1 MAARPLR
8 GRAVALPWPTATDG
22 PSSGSVAALA
32 CPAVPP
38 PATRSS
44 PAGARGAVAHPG
56 PRGGRPAAPCPL
68 SQGAGLRGGALKFCS
83 SPHPPDQSLGQPGGA
98 CRFGLGDEAAGAVAL
113 GLGIAG
119 GDLGISRGELV
130 RAHPPRASRHV
141 PLEHRAYRQPPSVC
155 PSALTRHAAR
165 CPRPQVLRLGAALPS
180 GHGSPP
186 SPPRGCRQSGRPDS
200 RESGPCRGGLP

>member
-8 GRAVALPWPTATDG
+8 GRAVALPWPGGIDG

-38 PATRSS
+38 PATCSS
-44 PAGARGAVAHPG
+44 PVGARGAVAHPG
-56 PRGGRPAAPCPL
+56 PLGGRPAAPCPL

-83 SPHPPDQSLGQPGGA
+83 PHTPRSVAWPAGGA
-98 CRFGLGDEAAGAVAL
+98 PAAL
-113 GLGIAG
+113 GSGMRLPVR
-119 GDLGISRGELV
+119 SRSALALRVATLAPRGV
-130 RAHPPRASRHV
+130 SWFVPTPRASRRV

-165 CPRPQVLRLGAALPS
+165 CPRPPVLRLGGCPS
-180 GHGSPP
+180 FWPREPASPAVGMPPKRP
-186 SPPRGCRQSGRPDS
+186 SR
-200 RESGPCRGGLP
+200 

>member
-32 CPAVPP
+32 RPAVPP

-68 SQGAGLRGGALKFCS
+68 SQRAGLRGGALKFYS
-83 SPHPPDQSLGQPGGA
+83 FLHPLDQTFELVGA

-119 GDLGISRGELV
+119 GGLGTSRGELV

-141 PLEHRAYRQPPSVC
+141 PLEHRAYRQPPRSAPRHSPGMRHDARSRRSCAWEGC
-155 PSALTRHAAR
+155 PSF
-165 CPRPQVLRLGAALPS
+165 
-180 GHGSPP
+180 
-186 SPPRGCRQSGRPDS
+186 
-200 RESGPCRGGLP
+200 

>member
-8 GRAVALPWPTATDG
+8 GRAAALPWPTATDG
-22 PSSGSVAALA
+22 PSSGSGAALA

-44 PAGARGAVAHPG
+44 PAGVRGAVAHPG
-56 PRGGRPAAPCPL
+56 PRGGRPAAPARSPRG
-68 SQGAGLRGGALKFCS
+68 QGCAGARSSSAPPTPPRSVAWPAGGA
-83 SPHPPDQSLGQPGGA
+83 PA
-98 CRFGLGDEAAGAVAL
+98 AL
-113 GLGIAG
+113 GSGMRLPVR
-119 GDLGISRGELV
+119 SRPVSALRVATLAPRGV
-130 RAHPPRASRHV
+130 SWFVPTPRASRRV

-165 CPRPQVLRLGAALPS
+165 CPRPPVLRLGAALPS

-186 SPPRGCRQSGRPDS
+186 SPPRGCRQSDRPDS

>member
-1 MAARPLR
+1 MELAVAARPLR
-8 GRAVALPWPTATDG
+8 GRAVALPWPGGIDG

-83 SPHPPDQSLGQPGGA
+83 PHTPPISRLASRGGA
-98 CRFGLGDEAAGAVAL
+98 CRFGLGDEAAGAVAP

-119 GDLGISRGELV
+119 GDLGTSRGELV
-130 RAHPPRASRHV
+130 RAHPPSI
-141 PLEHRAYRQPPSVC
+141 
-155 PSALTRHAAR
+155 AAR
-165 CPRPQVLRLGAALPS
+165 AA
-180 GHGSPP
+180 
-186 SPPRGCRQSGRPDS
+186 
-200 RESGPCRGGLP
+200 

>member
-8 GRAVALPWPTATDG
+8 GRAVALLGRRPPMAHRPGASRPSRARLSRRPRPARLRRGLEALWRTRAPWEGGRPH
-22 PSSGSVAALA
+22 
-32 CPAVPP
+32 PA
-38 PATRSS
+38 RS
-44 PAGARGAVAHPG
+44 PRGQGCAGARSSS
-56 PRGGRPAAPCPL
+56 APPT
-68 SQGAGLRGGALKFCS
+68 
-83 SPHPPDQSLGQPGGA
+83 PPDQSPGQPGGA
-98 CRFGLGDEAAGAVAL
+98 CRFGLGDETAGAVAL

-130 RAHPPRASRHV
+130 RAHPP
-141 PLEHRAYRQPPSVC
+141 EHRGACRLSTAPIDSPPR
-155 PSALTRHAAR
+155 SAPRHSPGMRHDAR
-165 CPRPQVLRLGAALPS
+165 GRRSCAWGAALPS